1 MNFDRIEATEL
12 KNGKYRFEAVETNG
26 AKHLIRKA
34 GNLTKGV
41 VQWNSG
47 TFSFN
52 IAEANDSRAV
62 GLVARVY
69 TPQNGI
75 EVIAYEAK

>member
-1 MNFDRIEATEL
+1 MNFDRIVATEL

-26 AKHLIRKA
+26 TKHLNRKA

-41 VQWNSG
+41 VQWNSD

-52 IAEANDSRAV
+52 IADADHRLAV
-62 GLVARVY
+62 GRVARVY
-69 TPQNGI
+69 TPENGI

>member
-1 MNFDRIEATEL
+1 MKFNRIEATEL
-12 KNGKYRFEAVETNG
+12 KNGKYRFEAVESNG

-47 TFSFN
+47 TFGFN
-52 IAEANDSRAV
+52 IAEAHDSRAV
-62 GLVARVY
+62 GLVARIY
-69 TPQNGI
+69 TPENGI
-75 EVIAYEAK
+75 DVIAYEAK